1 MIFSDHNHDIEVY
14 QKEAELLFEIY
25 KKIVIMDQYRFGVNF
40 IYLKSLL
47 RN

>member
-1 MIFSDHNHDIEVY
+1 MIFSDPNHDIEVY

-25 KKIVIMDQYRFGVNF
+25 KEIVIMDQYSFGVNF
-40 IYLKSLL
+40 IYFKSLL